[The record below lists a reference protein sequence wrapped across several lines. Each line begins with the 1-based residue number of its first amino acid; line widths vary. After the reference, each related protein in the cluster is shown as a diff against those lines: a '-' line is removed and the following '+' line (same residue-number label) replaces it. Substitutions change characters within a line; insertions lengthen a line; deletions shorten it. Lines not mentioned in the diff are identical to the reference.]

1 MGPFG
6 GMMRNIAWLALL
18 IWSLAAFS
26 PPALAAAVLPAIELV
41 PGQSAG
47 VIKGDIRFTRA
58 RDDGPP
64 VAGDFASARAV
75 SHTSTQFGT
84 VGQPVYVFLRLRNT
98 GAEPGSWMLTTGR
111 STISEFMLY
120 RRDADRW
127 RVIIDGADREQ
138 LGKVLDQFQ
147 AYATEVDLAA
157 GEEALYVIRFRDEV
171 SSWMPLRVETAGDF
185 FVARRGNVALVAG
198 VVVGSLILALFNV
211 VLLAATGRRVFI
223 WLGLAE
229 AAFAFNTLHAEGY
242 LTIFWLYQHPSLQA
256 VLGDITRSA
265 FGLLMLQFG
274 REFLATRT
282 GMPRYDV
289 FLRATMAFGV
299 LVVLAAL
306 ARLAV
311 PALPVMPLH
320 AAGWIFTLVASSAL
334 PVIGWVATRR
344 HGMEF
349 LPLLIGWSALSLY
362 IVTTAIAISGLV
374 PFLAVNWHWIGPI
387 GLFECL
393 MATLAVGLH
402 LRKLQHDRLAAEREA
417 KRELLARIAISE
429 DASRLA
435 EERETALA
443 GLKAR
448 DRLIEMSAH
457 DTRHVLHALS
467 SAVFLARQTGSE
479 LPPQDLM
486 TLIEASARH
495 LEEIVGSSVTADHG
509 QGFLALGLV
518 DVERLLEDLVTIY
531 AAAALSSNVVLTRAC
546 VPNTR
551 IIADEALLVRVLS
564 NLLNNAVRATQSGV
578 IEISCEARDECL
590 AIAVRD
596 SGPGMPKEIADF
608 LVNDSEGNEC
618 GPMPSSFGKGWRAI
632 RETVSLL
639 HGAYTVETG
648 SDGTC
653 VTIILPLPV
662 EEEQPISLEQ
672 LQQDF
677 PRACFID
684 EETAS
689 HDELQSRLVGLRPD
703 QVPIL
708 VASRAT
714 SDNRLKAA
722 TMGHLLLLR
731 PLVRSMMEHPYVAG
745 MTSPAP
751 RARSTS

>member
-1 MGPFG
+1 
-6 GMMRNIAWLALL
+6 MRKIAWLALL
-18 IWSLAAFS
+18 VWSLAAFAT
-26 PPALAAAVLPAIELV
+26 PALATATIPAIELV

-47 VIKGDIRFTRA
+47 EIKADIRFTRA
-58 RDDGPP
+58 GHEGPP
-64 VAGDFASARAV
+64 LARDFASARAV

-84 VGQPVYVFLRLRNT
+84 VGQPAYVFLRLHNT

-111 STISEFMLY
+111 STISEFTLY
-120 RRDADRW
+120 RQDADRW
-127 RVIIDGADREQ
+127 RVILDGADREQ

-147 AYATEVDLAA
+147 AYATEVDLAG
-157 GEEALYVIRFRDEV
+157 GEEATYVIRFRDEV
-171 SSWMPLRVETAGDF
+171 SSWMPLRIETAGDF
-185 FVARRGNVALVAG
+185 FVARRGNIALVAG
-198 VVVGSLILALFNV
+198 VVAGSLILALFNV

-242 LTIFWLYQHPSLQA
+242 LTIFWLYRHPDLQG
-256 VLGDITRSA
+256 VVGDIARSA

-299 LVVLAAL
+299 LVVLAAFV
-306 ARLAV
+306 RLAV

-320 AAGWIFTLVASSAL
+320 AAAWMFTLVASSAL

-362 IVTTAIAISGLV
+362 IITTAIAITGLV

-387 GLFECL
+387 GLFECA

-402 LRKLQHDRLAAEREA
+402 LRKLQHDRLAAEQEA
-417 KRELLARIAISE
+417 KRELLARMAISE

-467 SAVFLARQTGSE
+467 SAVFLARQAGSE
-479 LPPQDLM
+479 LPPRDLM

-495 LEEIVGSSVTADHG
+495 LEEIVGSSVTRDSG
-509 QGFLALGLV
+509 GGSFLALGLV
-518 DVERLLEDLVTIY
+518 DVARLLEDLVTIY
-531 AAAALSSNVVLTRAC
+531 AAAAMSSNVVLTRAC

-578 IEISCEARDECL
+578 IEISCESSSDCL
-590 AIAVRD
+590 AITVKD

-608 LVNDSEGNEC
+608 LSGDSEGHDT
-618 GPMPSSFGKGWRAI
+618 GPMPSRFGKGWRAI

-639 HGAYTVETG
+639 RAAYTIETG
-648 SDGTC
+648 AGGTR
-653 VTIILPLPV
+653 VTILLPLPV
-662 EEEQPISLEQ
+662 EDEQPISLEQ
-672 LQQDF
+672 LQKEF

-689 HDELQSRLVGLRPD
+689 HEELQDRLMSMRPD
-703 QVPIL
+703 RVPIL
-708 VASRAT
+708 VVSRAT
-714 SDNRLKAA
+714 SDNRIKAA
-722 TMGHLLLLR
+722 AMGHLLLLR
-731 PLVRSMMEHPYVAG
+731 PLVRSMMEHPYVAE
-745 MTSPAP
+745 MTSPAA

>member
-1 MGPFG
+1 
-6 GMMRNIAWLALL
+6 MRNFAWLALL
-18 IWSLAAFS
+18 VWSFAALS
-26 PPALAAAVLPAIELV
+26 APALAVAVLPAVELV

-47 VIKGDIRFTRA
+47 AIKDDIRFTRA
-58 RDDGPP
+58 SHDGPP
-64 VAGDFASARAV
+64 LARDFASAGPV

-84 VGQPVYVFLRLRNT
+84 VDQPVYVFLRLRNSGT
-98 GAEPGSWMLTTGR
+98 EPGSWMLTTGR
-111 STISEFMLY
+111 STISEFLLY
-120 RRDADRW
+120 RLEAGQW
-127 RVIIDGADREQ
+127 RVILDGADREQ
-138 LGKVLDQFQ
+138 LGKALDQFQ
-147 AYATEVDLAA
+147 AYATQVDLPA
-157 GEEALYVIRFRDEV
+157 GDEAFYVIRFRDEV
-171 SSWMPLRVETAGDF
+171 SSWMPLRVETAGEF
-185 FVARRGNVALVAG
+185 FVARRGNIALVAG
-198 VVVGSLILALFNV
+198 VVAGSLILALFNV

-229 AAFAFNTLHAEGY
+229 TAFAINTLHAEGY
-242 LTIFWLYQHPSLQA
+242 LTIFGLYQYPHIQA

-265 FGLLMLQFG
+265 FGLLMLHFG
-274 REFLATRT
+274 REFLATRA

-299 LVVLAAL
+299 MVVLAAILKL
-306 ARLAV
+306 AL
-311 PALPVMPLH
+311 PALPVMPLR

-344 HGMEF
+344 HGMQF
-349 LPLLIGWSALSLY
+349 LPLLIGWSALSIY

-374 PFLAVNWHWIGPI
+374 PVLAVNWHWIGPI

-402 LRKLQHDRLAAEREA
+402 LRKLQHDRLAAEQEA

-443 GLKAR
+443 GLRAR

-479 LPPQDLM
+479 LRPRDLM

-495 LEEIVGSSVTADHG
+495 LEEIVGSSVTADSG
-509 QGFLALGLV
+509 EGGFLALGLV
-518 DVERLLEDLVTIY
+518 DVERLLEDLVAIY
-531 AAAALSSNVVLTRAC
+531 AAVAMSSNVVLTRAC
-546 VPNTR
+546 VPNMR

-564 NLLNNAVRATQSGV
+564 NLLNNAVRATQSGM
-578 IEISCEARDECL
+578 IEIFCEARDECL

-596 SGPGMPKEIADF
+596 TGPGMPKDIAEF

-618 GPMPSSFGKGWRAI
+618 GPMPSNFGKGWRAI

-648 SDGTC
+648 PGGTC
-653 VTIILPLPV
+653 VTIILPVPV
-662 EEEQPISLEQ
+662 EDEQPISLEQ

-689 HDELQSRLVGLRPD
+689 HDELQSRLVGLRSD
-703 QVPIL
+703 QVAIL

-714 SDNRLKAA
+714 ADNRLKAVA
-722 TMGHLLLLR
+722 MGRLLLLR
-731 PLVRSMMEHPYVAG
+731 PLVRSMMEHPYVVG
-745 MTSPAP
+745 LMSPAV